1 MKNFI
6 QKIKSNPRLK
16 ALALALLMPKGQP
29 RPRLWVRLF
38 YNPIVHKKGEK
49 ATIRSRTRI
58 DVLPFN
64 GFSMGKNS
72 TIEDFCVVNNGMG
85 DVIIGDRSRV
95 GISSVVIGPV
105 KIGNDVI
112 LAQHVVMS
120 GLNHGYEDVTIPI
133 KDQKCTVKPIII
145 EDESWIGANVVITS
159 GVTVGKHSIV
169 AAGSVVT
176 KDVAP
181 YTIVGGNPAKV
192 LKAYNAETKEWE
204 RPSDQKSKSQEKI
217 TDYAFTQSLY

>member
-1 MKNFI
+1 MKNYI
-6 QKIKSNPRLK
+6 QKIKGNPKLK
-16 ALALALLMPKGQP
+16 SLALWLLMPKGQP

-38 YNPIVHKKGEK
+38 YNPLVHKKGNK

-85 DVIIGDRSRV
+85 AVIIGDRSRV

-133 KDQKCTVKPIII
+133 KDQKCSVKPIVV
-145 EDESWIGANVVITS
+145 EDEAWIGANAVITS
-159 GVTVGKHSIV
+159 GVTIGKHSIV

-204 RPSDQKSKSQEKI
+204 KPSAQKSKPPE
-217 TDYAFTQSLY
+217 TLADYAFTKSLY

>member
-38 YNPIVHKKGEK
+38 YNPMVHKKGEK

-64 GFSMGKNS
+64 GFAMGKNS

-133 KDQKCTVKPIII
+133 KDQKCTVKPIVI
-145 EDESWIGANVVITS
+145 EDEAWIGANAVITS

-176 KDVAP
+176 KNVAP

-192 LKAYNAETKEWE
+192 LKVYNAETKEWE
-204 RPSDQKSKSQEKI
+204 KPADQKSKQEKI
-217 TDYAFTQSLY
+217 TDYAFTKSVY